1 MYHVCVTN
9 ATELT
14 IDELAQRTGMT
25 VRNVRAH
32 QSRGLLPPPEIRG
45 RTGFYGNEHV
55 ARLELIKDLQAEG
68 FNLESI
74 RRILERTPAR
84 SAAEVLEFTRAVA
97 APFTDEQPEVVDG
110 ATFVERW
117 GDQLTPEFVE
127 RTEKL
132 GLVRPLGDG
141 RFEVTSPRLQRA
153 SEELARLGVPL
164 ETALEVIATV
174 KRHAAAVSRQYVRL
188 FLEHV
193 WEPFEEAGEPEEQ
206 WGEIRETLDRLR
218 PLATESLVAIFQIVM
233 TREVERTLERELVR
247 AGRANGAASARS
259 A

>member
-1 MYHVCVTN
+1 VYHVCVTS

-32 QSRGLLPPPEIRG
+32 QSRGLLPPPAIRG
-45 RTGFYGNEHV
+45 RTGYYGSEHV

-74 RRILERTPAR
+74 RRILERAPGR
-84 SAAEVLEFTRAVA
+84 SAAGILEFTRAVA
-97 APFTDEQPEVVDG
+97 APFTEEQPEVVDG
-110 ATFVERW
+110 SELVERW
-117 GDQLTPEFVE
+117 GEQLTPEFVQ
-127 RTEKL
+127 RAEKL
-132 GLVRPLGDG
+132 GLVRALGDG
-141 RFEVTSPRLQRA
+141 RYEVTSPRLQRA
-153 SEELARLGVPL
+153 SEEISGLGVPL
-164 ETALEVIATV
+164 ETALDVIAVV

-193 WEPFEEAGEPEEQ
+193 WAPFEEAGEPEER
-206 WGEIRETLDRLR
+206 WGEMRETLDRLR
-218 PLATESLVAIFQIVM
+218 PLATESLVSIFQIVM

-247 AGRANGAASARS
+247 AGRAE
-259 A
+259 

>member
-1 MYHVCVTN
+1 MYHTCVTN
-9 ATELT
+9 STQHT

-45 RTGFYGNEHV
+45 RTGYYGSEHV

-74 RRILERTPAR
+74 RRILQRNPSGST
-84 SAAEVLEFTRAVA
+84 AEILEFTRAVA

-110 ATFVERW
+110 AELVDRW
-117 GDQLTPEFVE
+117 GDQLTPELVQ
-127 RTEKL
+127 RAEKL

-141 RFEVTSPRLQRA
+141 RYEVTSPRLQQA

-164 ETALEVIATV
+164 ETALDVLATV
-174 KRHAAAVSRQYVRL
+174 KRHAAAVSKEYVRL
-188 FLEHV
+188 FLAHV
-193 WEPFEEAGEPEEQ
+193 WEPFEEAGEPDDR
-206 WGEIRETLDRLR
+206 WSEIRETLDRLR
-218 PLATESLVAIFQIVM
+218 PLATESLVAVFQIVM

-247 AGRANGAASARS
+247 ASRDGTAAPR
-259 A
+259 

>member
-1 MYHVCVTN
+1 VYHVYVTN
-9 ATELT
+9 ATDLT
-14 IDELAQRTGMT
+14 IDELAQRSGMT

-45 RTGFYGNEHV
+45 RTGYYGSEHV

-74 RRILERTPAR
+74 RRILERTPGR
-84 SAAEVLEFTRAVA
+84 SAAGIHEFTRAVA
-97 APFTDEQPEVVDG
+97 APFTEEQPEVIDG
-110 ATFVERW
+110 SELVERW
-117 GDQLTPEFVE
+117 GDQLTPEFAE
-127 RTEKL
+127 RAEKL

-141 RFEVTSPRLQRA
+141 RYEVTSPRLQRA
-153 SEELARLGVPL
+153 SEEIARLGVPL
-164 ETALEVIATV
+164 GTALDVIAVV

-193 WEPFEEAGEPEEQ
+193 WEPFEQAGEPEER
-206 WGEIRETLDRLR
+206 WGEMRETLDRLR
-218 PLATESLVAIFQIVM
+218 PLATESLVSIFQIVM

-247 AGRANGAASARS
+247 AGRAE
-259 A
+259 

>member
-1 MYHVCVTN
+1 MYHDYVTN

-45 RTGFYGNEHV
+45 RTGFYGTEHV

-74 RRILERTPAR
+74 RRILERNPGR
-84 SAAEVLEFTRAVA
+84 STAGILEFTRAVA
-97 APFTDEQPEVVDG
+97 APFTEEQPEVVEG
-110 ATFVERW
+110 SALVERW
-117 GDQLTPEFVE
+117 GDQLTPEFVQ
-127 RTEKL
+127 RAEKL
-132 GLVRPLGDG
+132 GLVRSLGDG
-141 RFEVTSPRLQRA
+141 RYEITSPRLQRA
-153 SEELARLGVPL
+153 SEEMARLGVPL
-164 ETALEVIATV
+164 ETALDVIAVV

-193 WEPFEEAGEPEEQ
+193 WEPFEQAGEPEEQ

-218 PLATESLVAIFQIVM
+218 PLATESLVSIFQIVM
-233 TREVERTLERELVR
+233 TQEVERTLERELVR
-247 AGRANGAASARS
+247 AGRGE
-259 A
+259 

>member
-1 MYHVCVTN
+1 VTN
-9 ATELT
+9 ATSVT

-45 RTGFYGNEHV
+45 RTGYYGGDHV

-68 FNLESI
+68 FNLEAI
-74 RRILERTPAR
+74 RRILERAPGR
-84 SAAEVLEFTRAVA
+84 SAAGILEFTRAVA
-97 APFTDEQPEVVDG
+97 APFTEEQPEVVQG
-110 ATFVERW
+110 SELVERW
-117 GDQLTPEFVE
+117 GEQPTPEVVE
-127 RTEKL
+127 RAERL

-141 RFEVTSPRLQRA
+141 RYEVASPRLQRA
-153 SEELARLGVPL
+153 SEELSELGVPL
-164 ETALEVIATV
+164 ETALDVIAVV

-193 WEPFEEAGEPEEQ
+193 WAPFEEAGEPEER
-206 WGEIRETLDRLR
+206 WGEMRETLDRLR

-247 AGRANGAASARS
+247 AGRAE
-259 A
+259 